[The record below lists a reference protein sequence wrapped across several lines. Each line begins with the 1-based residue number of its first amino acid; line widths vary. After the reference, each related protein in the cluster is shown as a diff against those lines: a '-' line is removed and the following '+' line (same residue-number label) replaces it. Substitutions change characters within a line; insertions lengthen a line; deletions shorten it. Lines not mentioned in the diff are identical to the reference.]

1 MLVERDVTLMQTQGP
16 LDYQQALLDPS
27 SVFETPEAVLQV
39 DTLST
44 DQKIEV
50 LRRWV
55 YDARELSVAEEEGM
69 RTDRPSLLR
78 RVLIALAELGVHID
92 VEHTSPTKQN
102 GA

>member
-1 MLVERDVTLMQTQGP
+1 MKDEGP

-27 SVFETPEAVLQV
+27 SVFDSPEAVLHA
-39 DTLST
+39 DMLST
-44 DQKIEV
+44 DQKVEI
-50 LRRWV
+50 LRRWI

-78 RVLIALAELGVHID
+78 RLLIALAELGVHID
-92 VEHTSPTKQN
+92 LEHTSPTKQS